1 MTWAAWFSSRD
12 HLWWGPPLFE
22 CDLQRIKG
30 TAWWSDN
37 LLESFTL
44 LADDRYCVAYNRG
57 EDAKRRIFL
66 SPHVARKI
74 MNGEEEQ
81 SYFRWMLADVHVIHC
96 AVNFFGELKG
106 ASESSSQWQ
115 PGPGQHWL
123 YLEADITGHKI
134 SLFDSFRNGSKYLP
148 YAQKFAECHVPVAP
162 SNPFLHGHCASMF
175 FQLNIARHRNGIWG
189 LSAEQSYRQIGRR
202 RP

>member
-1 MTWAAWFSSRD
+1 MSEMQGGAGQSGSPMTWATWFSSRD

-22 CDLQRIKG
+22 CDLKRIKG

-106 ASESSSQWQ
+106 ASESSSRWQ
-115 PGPGQHWL
+115 PEPSGVQCRPELGIL
-123 YLEADITGHKI
+123 RYVPTA
-134 SLFDSFRNGSKYLP
+134 
-148 YAQKFAECHVPVAP
+148 AQTR
-162 SNPFLHGHCASMF
+162 S
-175 FQLNIARHRNGIWG
+175 
-189 LSAEQSYRQIGRR
+189 
-202 RP
+202 